1 MLGTIDVT
9 VLLLVET
16 LLLAYW
22 LAVVLLIVS
31 EDRNPTAAL
40 AWLLVLIALPVVG
53 LVIYFFFGRNWPEIT
68 QRSPKTKRVR
78 AAVGGFMPA
87 VYAPHRHQVS
97 AFTSAEDRPWIR
109 RNVHLVE
116 QKASTPPLPVR
127 SCDLYGTGEEYFDVL
142 LADLAGAQRFVHLSY
157 FIWKQ
162 DALTARI
169 SEVLLDRL
177 AAGVEVRILN
187 DYIGCLRQPKDELER
202 LAAAGAIVRADVTGL
217 ARLNY
222 RNHRK
227 ITVVDAEI
235 GHTGGFNIASEYIDG
250 GKRFPAWR
258 DTGMRITGPGVADL
272 EKLFDIRWLEAHGED
287 LFDARYYPDPSLPA
301 GDVLVQTVH
310 QGYDDP
316 WNAVTRSY
324 QLAISGAKDRV
335 QLQSPYFVPDQSTMD
350 VLVNAAAGGV
360 RVDLMTTSW
369 LDKRIPWWAAESFF
383 EPFLAAG
390 GRIWQWQK
398 GFFHAKSLT
407 IDGTA
412 CAIGT
417 LNLDIRSLRIN
428 KELMVWVYDP
438 EVAARHERLFLDDL
452 RDCRELTLDEV
463 RAWGRGRRLRNS
475 ASRLF
480 SNLL

>member
-1 MLGTIDVT
+1 MDLTLWLLIDAV
-9 VLLLVET
+9 
-16 LLLAYW
+16 LLAYW
-22 LAVVLLIVS
+22 LAVVVFIVS

-40 AWLLVLIALPVVG
+40 AWLLVLIALPVLG
-53 LVIYFFFGRNWPEIT
+53 LVVYFFFGRNWPEIT
-68 QRSPKTKRVR
+68 QRSPATRRVR
-78 AAVGGFMPA
+78 EAVGRFMPT
-87 VYAPHRHQVS
+87 VYRPHRS
-97 AFTSAEDRPWIR
+97 RARALASDEDRPWVR
-109 RNVHLVE
+109 RNIHLVE
-116 QKASTPPLPVR
+116 HKLATPPLPVR
-127 SCDLYGTGEEYFDVL
+127 TCDFHGNGEEYFDAL
-142 LADLAGAQRFVHLSY
+142 LADLAGAHRFVHMSY

-169 SEVLLDRL
+169 TEVLLDRL

-187 DYIGCLRQPKDELER
+187 DFLGCLRHPKDEMKR
-202 LAAAGAIVRADVTGL
+202 LAEAGAIVKADVTGL

-235 GHTGGFNIASEYIDG
+235 GHTGGFNVAQEYIDG
-250 GKRFPAWR
+250 GNRFPGWR

-287 LFDARYYPDPSLPA
+287 LFDARYYPDPSLPS
-301 GDVLVQTVH
+301 GDIMVHTVH
-310 QGYDDP
+310 HGYDDP
-316 WNAVTRSY
+316 WHTLTRSY
-324 QLAISGAKDRV
+324 QLAISGARDRV
-335 QLQSPYFVPDQSTMD
+335 LLQSPYFVPDQSTLD
-350 VLVNAAAGGV
+350 ALLNAAAGGV

-369 LDKRIPWWAAESFF
+369 IDKKIPWWAAESFF

-390 GRIWQWQK
+390 GRIWQWEK

-412 CAIGT
+412 CAVGT

-438 EVAARHERLFLDDL
+438 EVAARHEQLFLDDL

-463 RAWGRGRRLRNS
+463 RSWGRGRRLRNS

>member
-1 MLGTIDVT
+1 MDLTLWLLIDAV
-9 VLLLVET
+9 
-16 LLLAYW
+16 LLAYW
-22 LAVVLLIVS
+22 LAVVVFIVS

-40 AWLLVLIALPVVG
+40 AWLLVLIALPVLG
-53 LVIYFFFGRNWPEIT
+53 LVLYFFFGRNWPEIT
-68 QRSPKTKRVR
+68 QRSPATRRVR
-78 AAVGGFMPA
+78 EAVGRFMPT
-87 VYAPHRHQVS
+87 VYRPHRS
-97 AFTSAEDRPWIR
+97 WARALAADEDRPWVR
-109 RNVHLVE
+109 RNIHLVD
-116 QKASTPPLPVR
+116 QKLATPPLPVR
-127 SCDLYGTGEEYFDVL
+127 TCDFHGNGEEYFDVL
-142 LADLAGAQRFVHLSY
+142 LADLAGAQRFIHMSY

-169 SEVLLDRL
+169 TEVLLDRL

-187 DYIGCLRQPKDELER
+187 DFLGCLRHPKDEMKR
-202 LAAAGAIVRADVTGL
+202 LAEAGAIVKADVTGL

-235 GHTGGFNIASEYIDG
+235 GHTGGFNVAQEYIDG
-250 GKRFPAWR
+250 GKRFPGWR

-287 LFDARYYPDPSLPA
+287 LFDARYYPDPSLPS
-301 GDVLVQTVH
+301 GDIMVHTVH
-310 QGYDDP
+310 HGYDDP
-316 WNAVTRSY
+316 WHTLTRSY
-324 QLAISGAKDRV
+324 QLAISGARDRV
-335 QLQSPYFVPDQSTMD
+335 LLQSPYFVPDQSTLD
-350 VLVNAAAGGV
+350 ALVNAAAGGV

-369 LDKRIPWWAAESFF
+369 IDKKIPWWAAESFF

-390 GRIWQWQK
+390 GRIWQWEK

-412 CAIGT
+412 CAVGT

-438 EVAARHERLFLDDL
+438 EVAARHEQLFLDDL

-463 RAWGRGRRLRNS
+463 RSWGRGRRLRNS

>member
-1 MLGTIDVT
+1 MDLTLWLLIDAV
-9 VLLLVET
+9 
-16 LLLAYW
+16 LLAYW
-22 LAVVLLIVS
+22 LAVVVFIVS

-40 AWLLVLIALPVVG
+40 AWLLVLIALPVLG
-53 LVIYFFFGRNWPEIT
+53 LVVYFFFGRNWPEIT
-68 QRSPKTKRVR
+68 QRSPATRRVR
-78 AAVGGFMPA
+78 EAVGRFMPT
-87 VYAPHRHQVS
+87 VYRPHRS
-97 AFTSAEDRPWIR
+97 WARALAADEDRPWVR
-109 RNVHLVE
+109 RNIHLVE
-116 QKASTPPLPVR
+116 HKLATPPLPVR
-127 SCDLYGTGEEYFDVL
+127 TCDFHGNGEEYFDVL
-142 LADLAGAQRFVHLSY
+142 LADLAGAQRFIHMSY

-169 SEVLLDRL
+169 TEVLLDRL

-187 DYIGCLRQPKDELER
+187 DFLGCLRHPKDEMKR
-202 LAAAGAIVRADVTGL
+202 LAEAGAIVKADVTGL

-235 GHTGGFNIASEYIDG
+235 GHTGGFNVAQEYIDG
-250 GKRFPAWR
+250 GKRFPGWR

-287 LFDARYYPDPSLPA
+287 LFDARYYPDPSLPS
-301 GDVLVQTVH
+301 GDIMVHTVH
-310 QGYDDP
+310 HGYDDP
-316 WNAVTRSY
+316 WHTLTRSY
-324 QLAISGAKDRV
+324 QLAISGARDRV
-335 QLQSPYFVPDQSTMD
+335 LLQSPYFVPDQSTLD
-350 VLVNAAAGGV
+350 ALVNAAAGGV

-369 LDKRIPWWAAESFF
+369 IDKKIPWWAAESFF

-390 GRIWQWQK
+390 GRIWQWKK

-412 CAIGT
+412 CAVGT

-438 EVAARHERLFLDDL
+438 EVAARHEQLFLDDL

-463 RAWGRGRRLRNS
+463 RSWGRGRRLRNS

>member
-1 MLGTIDVT
+1 MDLTLWLLIDAV
-9 VLLLVET
+9 
-16 LLLAYW
+16 LLAYW
-22 LAVVLLIVS
+22 LAVVVFIVS

-40 AWLLVLIALPVVG
+40 AWLLVLIALPVLG
-53 LVIYFFFGRNWPEIT
+53 LVLYFFFGRNWPEIT
-68 QRSPKTKRVR
+68 QRSPATRRVR
-78 AAVGGFMPA
+78 EAVGRFMPT
-87 VYAPHRHQVS
+87 VYRPHRS
-97 AFTSAEDRPWIR
+97 WARALAADEDRPWVR
-109 RNVHLVE
+109 RNIHLVD
-116 QKASTPPLPVR
+116 QKLATPPLPVR
-127 SCDLYGTGEEYFDVL
+127 TCDFHGNGEEYFDAL
-142 LADLAGAQRFVHLSY
+142 LADLAGAHRFVHMSY

-169 SEVLLDRL
+169 TEVLLDRL

-187 DYIGCLRQPKDELER
+187 DFLGCLKHPKDEMKR
-202 LAAAGAIVRADVTGL
+202 LAEAGAIVKADVTGL

-235 GHTGGFNIASEYIDG
+235 GHTGGFNVAQEYIDG
-250 GKRFPAWR
+250 GNRFPGWR

-287 LFDARYYPDPSLPA
+287 LFDARYYPDPSLPS
-301 GDVLVQTVH
+301 GDIMVHTVH
-310 QGYDDP
+310 HGYDDP
-316 WNAVTRSY
+316 WHTLTRSY
-324 QLAISGAKDRV
+324 QLAISGARDRV
-335 QLQSPYFVPDQSTMD
+335 LLQSPYFVPDQSTLD
-350 VLVNAAAGGV
+350 ALVNAAAGGV

-369 LDKRIPWWAAESFF
+369 IDKKIPWWAAESFF

-390 GRIWQWQK
+390 GRIWQWEK

-412 CAIGT
+412 CAVGT

-438 EVAARHERLFLDDL
+438 EVAARHEQLFLDDL
-452 RDCRELTLDEV
+452 RDCRELTFDEV
-463 RAWGRGRRLRNS
+463 RSWGRGRRLRNS

>member
-1 MLGTIDVT
+1 MDLTLWLLIDAV
-9 VLLLVET
+9 
-16 LLLAYW
+16 LLAYW
-22 LAVVLLIVS
+22 LAVVVFIVS

-40 AWLLVLIALPVVG
+40 AWLLVLIALPVLG
-53 LVIYFFFGRNWPEIT
+53 LVLYFFFGRNWPEIT
-68 QRSPKTKRVR
+68 QRSPATRRVR
-78 AAVGGFMPA
+78 EAVGRFMPT
-87 VYAPHRHQVS
+87 VYRPHRS
-97 AFTSAEDRPWIR
+97 WARALAADEDRPWVR
-109 RNVHLVE
+109 RNIHLVE
-116 QKASTPPLPVR
+116 HKLATPPLPVR
-127 SCDLYGTGEEYFDVL
+127 TCDFHGNGEEYFDVL
-142 LADLAGAQRFVHLSY
+142 LADLAGAQRFIHMSY

-169 SEVLLDRL
+169 TEVLLDRL

-187 DYIGCLRQPKDELER
+187 DFLGCLRHPKDEMKR
-202 LAAAGAIVRADVTGL
+202 LAEAGAIVKADVTGL

-235 GHTGGFNIASEYIDG
+235 GHTGGFNVAQEYIDG
-250 GKRFPAWR
+250 GKRFPGWR

-287 LFDARYYPDPSLPA
+287 LFDARYYPDPSLPS
-301 GDVLVQTVH
+301 GDIMVHTVH
-310 QGYDDP
+310 HGYDDP
-316 WNAVTRSY
+316 WHTLTRSY
-324 QLAISGAKDRV
+324 QLAISGARDRV
-335 QLQSPYFVPDQSTMD
+335 LLQSPYFVPDQSTLD
-350 VLVNAAAGGV
+350 ALVNAAAGGV

-369 LDKRIPWWAAESFF
+369 IDKKIPWWAAESFF

-390 GRIWQWQK
+390 GRIWQWEK

-412 CAIGT
+412 CAVGT

-438 EVAARHERLFLDDL
+438 EVAARHEQLFLDDL

-463 RAWGRGRRLRNS
+463 RSWGRGRRLRNS